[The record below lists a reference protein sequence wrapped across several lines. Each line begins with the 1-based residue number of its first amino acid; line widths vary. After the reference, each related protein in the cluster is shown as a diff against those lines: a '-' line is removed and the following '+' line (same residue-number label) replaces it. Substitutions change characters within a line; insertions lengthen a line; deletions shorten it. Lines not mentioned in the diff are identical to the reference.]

1 MNALTGLRAELERPM
16 PENSKPVHVY
26 QIYVRATPEQLWEMS
41 TSAEFTRRYFHA
53 TAIEST

>member
-1 MNALTGLRAELERPM
+1 M